1 MCPDCKE
8 PFVIFELEG
17 IEIDRCLACSGTWLD
32 TGEIELIVER
42 AGLDPGDLHRALDR
56 LADGGRGKG
65 RCPRCR
71 RKLRNTILPGPDPG
85 PPAQT
90 RPGDLPLELDR
101 CPRGHGLWFDAGE
114 METAVRLYTHGPAG
128 AVMRFFSELY
138 RAELQPK
145 PKGD

>member
-8 PFVIFELEG
+8 PLVIFELEG

-32 TGEIELIVER
+32 AGEIELIVER
-42 AGLDPGDLHRALDR
+42 AGLDAGELRRALDA
-56 LADGGRGKG
+56 LTDGGRGKG

-71 RKLRNTILPGPDPG
+71 RRLRKSVLPGPASG
-85 PPAQT
+85 AAQARPA
-90 RPGDLPLELDR
+90 DLPLELDR
-101 CPRGHGLWFDAGE
+101 CPRRHGLWLDAGE
-114 METAVRLYTHGPAG
+114 VETAVRVYTHGPAG

-138 RAELQPK
+138 RAELQLK